1 MVITSYTVL
10 LYIVLAIFLFCYF
23 TATVVWIK
31 SDERKN
37 AHPIKE
43 NRNY

>member
-1 MVITSYTVL
+1 MIITAYSVL
-10 LYIVLAIFLFCYF
+10 LYIVLFIFLFCYF

-37 AHPIKE
+37 SHPTKE
-43 NRNY
+43 KKSY

>member
-1 MVITSYTVL
+1 MIISSYSVL

-23 TATVVWIK
+23 TATIVWIK

-37 AHPIKE
+37 VQPTKE
-43 NRNY
+43 NSNH